1 MNEITWQAVN
11 DRESSYPGSK
21 RLPSANPRQ
30 LSDGSLATDPW
41 PGFDLHPIRST
52 PEDNTIGWLAGE
64 GGGAWEECRWA
75 ETKEP
80 QREQTQTPCEWSRSS
95 QTKTCRW
102 HISPALPVFCYPCVC
117 VIYLCQ
123 WKVNM
128 KIRLVKCKYELERV
142 RATIQLIRIH
152 FLSCIAIYI

>member
-52 PEDNTIGWLAGE
+52 PEDNAIGRLAGE
-64 GGGAWEECRWA
+64 VGGAWEECRWA

-80 QREQTQTPCEWSRSS
+80 QREQTQTPCEWEWSRSS
-95 QTKTCRW
+95 QTKHVGGTSRLHYQCFVTR
-102 HISPALPVFCYPCVC
+102 VC

-128 KIRLVKCKYELERV
+128 KIVKCKYELERFHT
-142 RATIQLIRIH
+142 TIQLIRIH
-152 FLSCIAIYI
+152 FPCTTIYI